1 MATRSPGWRF
11 ALAAR
16 LVIARFRWSLH
27 YTNAIAIGNRP
38 INVDNKPAY
47 LAPTRLQITN
57 QRVIVRAPIHGGPTI
72 TRALPPCGARAITRG
87 MSVGVLLTFIFL
99 SQLRSVWFDA
109 YRRLFAVMGGYKLRL
124 ARVAPAE
131 AGALADLHDASRR
144 SGRIASVLQQ
154 VGVVNVSG

>member
-1 MATRSPGWRF
+1 
-11 ALAAR
+11 
-16 LVIARFRWSLH
+16 
-27 YTNAIAIGNRP
+27 
-38 INVDNKPAY
+38 
-47 LAPTRLQITN
+47 
-57 QRVIVRAPIHGGPTI
+57 
-72 TRALPPCGARAITRG
+72 